1 MGGTAALWE
10 EAATPPPPATPQW
23 VWKHAAARKVAWVNI
38 TVADPARWLC
48 LVSHRWQIKALR
60 RMMLIVHIICD
71 KILHGKRG
79 QGWVFSLAEI
89 SPNENVLCAVGVK
102 LSQLETFVVFIIGCS
117 SNNSVIVAV
126 MNIMLFFP
134 PYYVTVIVLNVSAFG
149 FIPVRFESI
158 SFRWIHISKEQYIYI
173 F

>member
-1 MGGTAALWE
+1 MHK
-10 EAATPPPPATPQW
+10 TPPWA
-23 VWKHAAARKVAWVNI
+23 WKHAVALKVAWVNI

-48 LVSHRWQIKALR
+48 LISHRWQIKALR
-60 RMMLIVHIICD
+60 RMMPIVHIICD

-79 QGWVFSLAEI
+79 QGWVLALAEI
-89 SPNENVLCAVGVK
+89 RPDENVLCAVGVK

-126 MNIMLFFP
+126 MTC
-134 PYYVTVIVLNVSAFG
+134 YVTVIVLNVSAFS